1 MLGLIERI
9 LKRAI
14 GRKSVSPSAH
24 PGFKESA
31 YPSFKES
38 GLFDP
43 QWYLK
48 KYPEVAQA
56 GIDPLEHYASRGV
69 HENRMPNQYFD
80 PHWYL
85 SHYPDVQKAG
95 VNPFI
100 HYTMYGSRACR
111 DPSPEFDT
119 GWYADQIGSSAIGD
133 ELPLAHYLRVGRNQK
148 LPTIDGNRQYRR
160 FLLRERQ
167 RFVFEFEELSN
178 HVRAMVYLPKFVVFI
193 EGGSRADREVTIKS
207 LRSQIYDRYAIA
219 ETVVDMLPV
228 YDDAPGPNYFIW
240 LRAGDV
246 LHSTALYRFASA
258 INAQPNT
265 DMLYGDEDVL
275 VDGRRSDPFF
285 KPDWSPDYLESFNYI
300 GRAACYRLPTAI
312 SLFKVSVS
320 NYDFVLRFTENVK
333 SVQHLRVV
341 LLHKR
346 EHEITEDSD
355 VAALTARLNRTG
367 RAGLVRPIVDGLGA
381 YRSDITWKN
390 PPLVS
395 VVIPTAGNVVTIGE
409 RKIDLIVNCIE
420 RIAQSNFKNLEFIVV
435 DNGDLSESQRQS
447 LEKFDCKMVTFNEP
461 RFNVATKLNLGARH
475 AKGEFLLLMNDDIE
489 PMVPDWIERMLDQFA
504 KPHVGVVGAKLLYPD
519 ETTQHVGVVITS
531 GSPDH
536 VRRWMPRSDLGYFYS
551 TCAVRN
557 YSAVTGAC
565 MMTRASIYRS
575 VGGYT
580 QGLAVSYNDVDYCL
594 KVRALGLTAVYTP
607 FAELTHFESQ
617 SRDAKLDRSE
627 AAYFGKRWAK
637 MVTQDPYYNEEFFNI
652 LPSSY
657 RISLNPRQL

>member
-38 GLFDP
+38 GLFDQ

-219 ETVVDMLPV
+219 ETVIDMLPV

-320 NYDFVLRFTENVK
+320 NYDFVLRFTESVK

-341 LLHKR
+341 LLHKH

-355 VAALTARLNRTG
+355 LAALTARLNRTG
-367 RAGLVRPIVDGLGA
+367 RAGVVRPIVDGLGA
-381 YRSDITWKN
+381 YRSDITWKD
-390 PPLVS
+390 PPLS
-395 VVIPTAGNVVTIGE
+395 
-409 RKIDLIVNCIE
+409 
-420 RIAQSNFKNLEFIVV
+420 
-435 DNGDLSESQRQS
+435 LS
-447 LEKFDCKMVTFNEP
+447 
-461 RFNVATKLNLGARH
+461 
-475 AKGEFLLLMNDDIE
+475 
-489 PMVPDWIERMLDQFA
+489 
-504 KPHVGVVGAKLLYPD
+504 
-519 ETTQHVGVVITS
+519 
-531 GSPDH
+531 
-536 VRRWMPRSDLGYFYS
+536 
-551 TCAVRN
+551 
-557 YSAVTGAC
+557 
-565 MMTRASIYRS
+565 
-575 VGGYT
+575 
-580 QGLAVSYNDVDYCL
+580 
-594 KVRALGLTAVYTP
+594 
-607 FAELTHFESQ
+607 
-617 SRDAKLDRSE
+617 
-627 AAYFGKRWAK
+627 
-637 MVTQDPYYNEEFFNI
+637 
-652 LPSSY
+652 
-657 RISLNPRQL
+657 